1 VPKVRKVEV
10 EKRGVV
16 ERRLPDGRVFKV
28 DLDAG
33 VVEVVKKGVRE
44 GVAFKEVY
52 FTTLTPE
59 GEFVDDEGV
68 RWRVEE

>member
-1 VPKVRKVEV
+1 VPKIRKVEV
-10 EKRGVV
+10 EVKGKVRKELPEKVIEVDLDTGVV
-16 ERRLPDGRVFKV
+16 EIVR
-28 DLDAG
+28 
-33 VVEVVKKGVRE
+33 EGVRE

>member
-1 VPKVRKVEV
+1 VPKISKVEV
-10 EKRGVV
+10 EVKRKVRK
-16 ERRLPDGRVFKV
+16 ELPEKVIEV

-33 VVEVVKKGVRE
+33 IVTVTREGVRD

-52 FTTLTPE
+52 FTGLTPE

-68 RWRVEE
+68 RWRVEG

>member
-1 VPKVRKVEV
+1 MPKIEKVEV
-10 EKRGVV
+10 EKKGVV

-28 DLDAG
+28 DLDTG
-33 VVEVVKKGVRE
+33 VVEVVREGVRE

-59 GEFVDDEGV
+59 EEFVDDEGV
-68 RWRVEE
+68 RWRVE

>member
-1 VPKVRKVEV
+1 MPEIRKVEV
-10 EKRGVV
+10 EVKGKVRKK
-16 ERRLPDGRVFKV
+16 LPEKVIEV

-33 VVEVVKKGVRE
+33 VATVTREGVRD

-52 FTTLTPE
+52 FTSLTPD

-68 RWRVEE
+68 RWRVAEK

>member
-1 VPKVRKVEV
+1 MPKIVKVEV
-10 EKRGVV
+10 EERGVV

-33 VVEVVKKGVRE
+33 VVEVVREGVRE

-52 FTTLTPE
+52 FTSLTPE
-59 GEFVDDEGV
+59 EEVVDDEGV
-68 RWRVEE
+68 RWKVEE

>member
-1 VPKVRKVEV
+1 MVKIGKGEV
-10 EKRGVV
+10 EERGVV
-16 ERRLPDGRVFKV
+16 ERRLPGGRVFRV
-28 DLDAG
+28 DLEAG
-33 VVEVVKKGVRE
+33 IVEVVREGVRE

-68 RWRVEE
+68 RWRVE

>member
-1 VPKVRKVEV
+1 MPKIVKVKVER
-10 EKRGVV
+10 KGVV
-16 ERRLPDGRVFKV
+16 EKELPDGRVFKV

-33 VVEVVKKGVRE
+33 VVEVVREGVRE

-52 FTTLTPE
+52 FTSLTPE

-68 RWRVEE
+68 RWRVK

>member
-1 VPKVRKVEV
+1 MPKVVKVEV

-16 ERRLPDGRVFKV
+16 EKRLPDGRVFKV

-33 VVEVVKKGVRE
+33 VVEVVRKGVRK

-52 FTTLTPE
+52 FTSLTPE

>member
-1 VPKVRKVEV
+1 VPKIVKVKVEKKGKVRKQLP
-10 EKRGVV
+10 EKVI
-16 ERRLPDGRVFKV
+16 EV

-33 VVEVVKKGVRE
+33 VVEVVREGVRE

>member
-1 VPKVRKVEV
+1 MVEIRKVEV
-10 EKRGVV
+10 VKKGVV
-16 ERRLPDGRVFKV
+16 RKKLPDGRVFKV
-28 DLDAG
+28 DLDTG
-33 VVEVVKKGVRE
+33 VVEVVREGVRE

-52 FTTLTPE
+52 FTSLTPE